1 MRWPAFLWLM
11 LLPIVTS
18 PVVYI
23 IGRVLQRSLEGGA
36 ARGGIPTARLRRAS
50 AKPWASNPVRWLS
63 LIVLLAAVWP
73 FILAWHDLSQGT
85 VARFTYGVISLRF
98 DGISLLLAAAVLLL
112 GIIVSLFSG
121 PYIGREAGQ
130 EKYHALLNT
139 MLGAMIGL
147 GCAADLFNLWVWF
160 ETAAVASYMLV
171 SYHSQEPSSLEAG
184 VKYLVQNSVGSMLVL
199 VGIGLVFAQ
208 VGTLDLSALK
218 SLVQEMTHGG
228 RPLLASL
235 SPAALGL
242 PGFADRFPLLVA
254 GALFCVG
261 FGVKIAIVPMHTWL
275 PDAHSQAPSGIS
287 AILSGVVIET
297 GLVALLRALSV
308 VSGTS
313 LGWGPLFLAFG
324 CINMLV
330 GNLLALRQTQVKRLL
345 AFSSLSHVGYMLLGL
360 GTAITFGQLGGAR
373 GGFFHLLTHTVMKGL
388 AFLAA
393 GSFLFVLRISRGAH
407 GPLMTEDLAGAARRY
422 PLAALAFSVALLGLG
437 GLPPFAGF
445 MSKWQIFAA
454 GFQTGNAL
462 MAAVVVFALLNSL
475 LSFAYYAPLVNIMY
489 RRTPTAVVVS
499 GAPMPAPMTI
509 SLVILVLLVLA
520 FGVWPSLA
528 NGLTVPAA
536 RAMLGLFGS
545 AGGT

>member
-1 MRWPAFLWLM
+1 MRWPAFVWLM
-11 LLPIVTS
+11 LLPIVSS

-23 IGRVLQRSLEGGA
+23 IGRLLQRSLEGGA
-36 ARGGIPTARLRRAS
+36 ARGGIPSGRLGRHPGRH
-50 AKPWASNPVRWLS
+50 WGSNPVRWLS
-63 LIVLLAAVWP
+63 LLVLLATVWP
-73 FILAWHDLSQGT
+73 FVLAWRDFSQGT
-85 VARFTYGVISLRF
+85 VARFSYGMISLRF
-98 DGISLLLAAAVLLL
+98 DGISLLLSAAVLFL
-112 GIIVSLFSG
+112 GIAVSLFSG
-121 PYIGREAGQ
+121 PYIGHEAGQ

-139 MLGAMIGL
+139 MLGSMIGL

-171 SYHSQEPSSLEAG
+171 SYHAQQPSSLEAG

-199 VGIGLVFAQ
+199 IGIGLVFAQ

-218 SLVQEMTHGG
+218 TLATATSHGNA
-228 RPLLASL
+228 PLLASL
-235 SPAALGL
+235 SHAAVPLLAGSERL
-242 PGFADRFPLLVA
+242 PLLVA

-308 VSGTS
+308 VSGAS
-313 LGWGPLFLAFG
+313 LSWGPLLLAFG
-324 CINMLV
+324 CVNMLV

-360 GTAITFGQLGGAR
+360 GTALTFGQLGGAQ
-373 GGFFHLLTHTVMKGL
+373 GGFFHLLTHTAMKGL

-393 GSFLFVLRISRGAH
+393 GAFLFVLRISRGQQ
-407 GPLMTEDLAGAARRY
+407 GPLVADDLAGAARKY
-422 PLAALAFSVALLGLG
+422 PLPALAFSVALLGLG

-454 GFQTGNAL
+454 GFQTGNTI
-462 MAAVVVFALLNSL
+462 MAIVVVFALLNSL

-489 RRTPTAVVVS
+489 RKAPSAVVTAGARVPVS
-499 GAPMPAPMTI
+499 MTI
-509 SLVILVLLVLA
+509 SMVALVLSILA
-520 FGVWPSLA
+520 FGVWPALA
-528 NGLTVPAA
+528 AGLTAPAGQ
-536 RAMLGLFGS
+536 AMLDLF
-545 AGGT
+545 ARTGGM